1 MCYVSVSLNAVLY
14 TSNYLSDITHVK
26 IEVSERPLDLSY
38 PAVEPELLQSVVSKL
53 CDIIENAQSPALLID
68 NEASVFGVTSLL
80 NDLSQNAQFHLQV

>member
-1 MCYVSVSLNAVLY
+1 MYCVSVSLNAVLY
-14 TSNYLSDITHVK
+14 TSNYGDITHVK

-68 NEASVFGVTSLL
+68 NEASVL
-80 NDLSQNAQFHLQV
+80 A